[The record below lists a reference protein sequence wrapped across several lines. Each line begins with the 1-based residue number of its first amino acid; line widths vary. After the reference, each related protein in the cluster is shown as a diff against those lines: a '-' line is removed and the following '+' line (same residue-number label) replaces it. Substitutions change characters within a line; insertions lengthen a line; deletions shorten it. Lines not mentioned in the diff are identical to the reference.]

1 VPETPRLL
9 SWEGAAQH
17 GAKVAVTT
25 RSGGVSAPPYDTLN
39 LGLHVGDDPDR
50 VRTNRTRAATAFG
63 VDLGSMVYARQVHGT
78 AAVAVG
84 PDDAGRG
91 TRREDD
97 AIADADILVTR
108 SPAVTLAILV
118 ADCVPIA
125 LVDPDAGVAAAVH
138 AGWRGTA
145 GGAVS
150 CALDAMAAFGAR
162 PEQVQAFLGP
172 AVAPGHYQVTDE
184 VRAALGRAVGH
195 VELDPEVARPDGPR
209 HWLVDL
215 VAANAQQ
222 LRRAGVPAGSISR
235 APVDTA
241 DPALFSDRAAR
252 PCGRFALFARLLP

>member
-1 VPETPRLL
+1 
-9 SWEGAAQH
+9 
-17 GAKVAVTT
+17 
-25 RSGGVSAPPYDTLN
+25 LN
-39 LGLHVGDDPDR
+39 LGLHVGDDPDC
-50 VRTNRTRAATAFG
+50 VQTNRTRAAAAFG

-84 PDDAGRG
+84 PGDAGRG
-91 TRREDD
+91 TRHEED

-125 LVDPDAGVAAAVH
+125 LVDPEVRVLAAVH

-145 GGAVS
+145 RGAVS
-150 CALDAMAAFGAR
+150 CALDAMATFGTRA
-162 PEQVQAFLGP
+162 EQVQAYLGP

-184 VRAALGRAVGH
+184 VRAALGRALGADD
-195 VELDPEVARPDGPR
+195 LDPEVARPDGPG

-235 APVDTA
+235 APVDTG
-241 DPALFSDRAAR
+241 DPALFSDRATR